1 MALPRDP
8 FTHFRRALSKRDQG
22 AFDRLMERAERHEV
36 SKVMVFRVGTL
47 LQGIDP
53 VEIVFLPIL
62 LEHEKE
68 TNELRSRSMEKP
80 RVRRGARGEL

>member
-22 AFDRLMERAERHEV
+22 AFDRLMERAVRHED
-36 SKVMVFRVGTL
+36 SKIMVFKVGTL

-53 VEIVFLPIL
+53 VEVVFLSIL

-68 TNELRSRSMEKP
+68 IIELRSRSMEKP
-80 RVRRGARGEL
+80 WVRRGAQGEL